1 MVCCHICIMNLILF
15 LITSNN
21 LWWYEKIM
29 IGWMIQLENNVFS
42 LNNTWRL
49 QPIIHTWHW
58 VWLILNIIM
67 RSFIDFLLFWWWTTS
82 VKNCWNILAMACNH
96 ILVDLSAILNV
107 FILSVT
113 QCCIYII
120 HICNINF
127 ITYSTSIS
135 TQTIYGIPFLSF
147 SLVIYKFD
155 KCTNYPSFKSKWIY
169 DKKMKNQYSP
179 KEIIVKRTTK
189 QVY

>member
-67 RSFIDFLLFWWWTTS
+67 RSFIDFLLFWYWKTS
-82 VKNCWNILAMACNH
+82 VENCWNILAMAWNH
-96 ILVDLSAILNV
+96 NLVNFSAIDNLIFIQCFCTHCIIKLHIHFTYMQHSFYNIFHINLNSNH
-107 FILSVT
+107 LCHSVSL
-113 QCCIYII
+113 IFAS
-120 HICNINF
+120 NI
-127 ITYSTSIS
+127 
-135 TQTIYGIPFLSF
+135 
-147 SLVIYKFD
+147 
-155 KCTNYPSFKSKWIY
+155 
-169 DKKMKNQYSP
+169 
-179 KEIIVKRTTK
+179 
-189 QVY
+189 QVW